1 MLTAQFYGSHTEHSR
16 VEFWAEWHLPQV
28 DCDSP
33 ARAIDWRSALPL
45 GGRGMTEFYTS
56 AQRQLQDEFAT
67 RGLADRLVEAI
78 VTDELT
84 DEQTAFVHSRNMFFL
99 STIDERGFPSSS
111 YKGGALGFV
120 RVPDSRSLVFPSYDG
135 NGMFMSLGNI
145 EDQAKVGLLF
155 IDFETPQR
163 IRVRGE
169 ARLLRKGPMLESY
182 PGAKVVVEVA
192 IERVWQNCARY
203 VHKMSPV
210 EQSPYVPADDGSA
223 KFALWKRIDVIQDVI
238 SAADRVEAESMGLI
252 TIEEYEVFVAQGD
265 G

>member
-1 MLTAQFYGSHTEHSR
+1 VS
-16 VEFWAEWHLPQV
+16 
-28 DCDSP
+28 
-33 ARAIDWRSALPL
+33 
-45 GGRGMTEFYTS
+45 EFYTP

-78 VTDELT
+78 VTSELS
-84 DEQTAFVHSRNMFFL
+84 DEQAAFVHSRNLFFL
-99 STIDERGFPSSS
+99 STIDEWGFPSSS
-111 YKGGALGFV
+111 YKGGAPGFV
-120 RVPDSRSLVFPSYDG
+120 RVPESRSLVFPSYDG

-145 EDQAKVGLLF
+145 DDQAKVGLLF

-169 ARLLRKGPMLESY
+169 ARLLRDGPMLASY
-182 PGAKVVVEVA
+182 PGAKVAVEVA

-203 VHKMSPV
+203 VHKMAPI

-223 KFALWKRIDVIQDVI
+223 KLALWKRIEFIQDVI
-238 SAADRVEAESMGLI
+238 SSADRAEAESLGLI
-252 TIEEYEVFVAQGD
+252 TVEEYEAQVAQGD

>member
-1 MLTAQFYGSHTEHSR
+1 M
-16 VEFWAEWHLPQV
+16 AE
-28 DCDSP
+28 
-33 ARAIDWRSALPL
+33 
-45 GGRGMTEFYTS
+45 
-56 AQRQLQDEFAT
+56 
-67 RGLADRLVEAI
+67 RLVEAL

-111 YKGGALGFV
+111 YKGGASGFV
-120 RVPDSRSLVFPSYDG
+120 RVPDSRSLVFPSCDG
-135 NGMFMSLGNI
+135 KGMFMSLGNI

-155 IDFETPQR
+155 IDFETPQ
-163 IRVRGE
+163 RVRGE

-192 IERVWQNCARY
+192 IERVWKNCARY

-223 KFALWKRIDVIQDVI
+223 KFALWKRNDVIQDVI
-238 SAADRVEAESMGLI
+238 SAADHAEAESMGLI
-252 TIEEYEVFVAQGD
+252 TIEEYEALVAQGD